1 MTTTAPA
8 ILGRTRGAILP
19 AMQAAVT
26 RLGPRLRRPVEYH
39 LGWLDLDGH
48 PVESDG
54 GKSVRAGLALLSA
67 AAAGADEEVGVPG
80 AVAIE
85 LVHNFSL
92 IHDDLM
98 DDDRERRH
106 RPTVW
111 AVFGPAT
118 AIIAG
123 DALAALA
130 VQVVLEQPGEPPRLA
145 AAALQDATAR
155 MIAGQA
161 DDLALEQE
169 ADVSIEACIA
179 MAAGKTGALMSC
191 ASALGAILA
200 GAPAEQVTALSDFGA
215 HLGLAFQAVDD
226 ILGIWGEPVVT
237 GKPAGND
244 IRRAKK
250 SIPIVAALAHDAGGE
265 LAALLATADLDDDGV
280 TRAAALVDALG
291 GREFTEHVASSSL
304 AAAFASLDRAQAAA
318 AVAAELEHVA
328 RFVVGRDR

>member
-1 MTTTAPA
+1 MTATAPA
-8 ILGRTRGAILP
+8 ILGRTRTAIQP
-19 AMQAAVT
+19 AMQEAVR
-26 RLGPRLRRPVEYH
+26 RLTPRLRRPVEYH
-39 LGWLDLDGH
+39 LGWLDLDGR

-67 AAAGADEEVGVPG
+67 AAAGVDEHVGVPG

-118 AIIAG
+118 AIIVG

-130 VQVVLEQPGEPPRLA
+130 VQVVLDEPGDPPRRA
-145 AAALQDATAR
+145 AEALQEATAR

-161 DDLALEQE
+161 DDLALEE
-169 ADVSIEACIA
+169 ESNVTIGACLA

-191 ASALGAILA
+191 AAALGAILA
-200 GAPAEQVTALSDFGA
+200 GAPREQVGALSDFGSQ
-215 HLGLAFQAVDD
+215 LGLAFQAVDD
-226 ILGIWGEPVVT
+226 VLGIWGEPVVT

-250 SIPIVAALAHDAGGE
+250 SIPIVAALEHDDSGE
-265 LAALLATADLDDDGV
+265 LRALLAESDLGDREV
-280 TRAAALVDALG
+280 ARAAVLIDRLG
-291 GREFTEHVASSSL
+291 GRAFTEDIASSSL
-304 AAAFASLDRAQAAA
+304 AAAFASLERSGAVP

>member
-1 MTTTAPA
+1 MTATAPP
-8 ILGRTRGAILP
+8 ILGRTRQSIQP
-19 AMQAAVT
+19 AMQSAVA
-26 RLGPRLRRPVEYH
+26 RLNPRLRRPAEYH
-39 LGWLDLDGH
+39 LGWLDLDGR
-48 PVESDG
+48 PVENDG
-54 GKSVRAGLALLSA
+54 GKSVRASLALLSA

-118 AIIAG
+118 AIIVG

-130 VQVVLEQPGEPPRLA
+130 VQVVLDVPGEPSRRA
-145 AAALQDATAR
+145 AAALQEATAR

-161 DDLALEQE
+161 DDLALEEE
-169 ADVSIEACIA
+169 ADVTIGACLA

-191 ASALGAILA
+191 AAALGAILA
-200 GAPAEQVTALSDFGA
+200 DAPAGQVRALGDFGA
-215 HLGLAFQAVDD
+215 QLGLAFQAVDD
-226 ILGIWGEPVVT
+226 VLGIWGEPEVT

-250 SIPIVAALAHDAGGE
+250 SIPIVAALEHDDGE
-265 LAALLATADLDDDGV
+265 LRALLTAPEIGDDEV
-280 TRAAALVDALG
+280 ARAAELIDRLG
-291 GREFTEHVASSSL
+291 GRAFTEDIASSSL
-304 AAAFASLDRAQAAA
+304 AAAFASLERSDAVP

>member
-1 MTTTAPA
+1 MTTAAPA
-8 ILGRTRGAILP
+8 ILGRTRRAILP
-19 AMQAAVT
+19 AMQAAVA
-26 RLGPRLRRPVEYH
+26 RLGPQLRRPVEYH
-39 LGWLDLDGH
+39 LGWLDLDGR
-48 PVESDG
+48 PVERDG

-67 AAAGADEEVGVPG
+67 AAAGADEAIGVPG

-130 VQVVLEQPGEPPRLA
+130 VQVVLEQPGQPARDA
-145 AAALQDATAR
+145 AAALQESTAR

-169 ADVSIEACIA
+169 ADPSIEACMA

-191 ASALGAILA
+191 AASIGAILA
-200 GAPAEQVTALSDFGA
+200 GAPSTQVVALAEFGEL
-215 HLGLAFQAVDD
+215 LGLAFQAVDD
-226 ILGIWGEPVVT
+226 VLGIWGEPDVT

-250 SIPIVAALAHDAGGE
+250 SIPICVALERDASGE
-265 LAALLATADLDDDGV
+265 LAALLEEPDLRDADV
-280 TRAAALVDALG
+280 ARAAALIDELG
-291 GREFTEHVASSSL
+291 GRAFTEDAASSSL
-304 AAAFASLDRAQAAA
+304 AAAYAALARA
-318 AVAAELEHVA
+318 AVAADVGAELEHVA